1 MTQNGF
7 SLVVSYKEKVKD
19 SRKFHPEHIDFNYYV
34 FVICMPIMYLEPEK
48 EGTMGYL
55 LHKSPKFYYNVFLF
69 IGLNTLGTL
78 NEFDWLVYQIE
89 FQPLIVIYRRG
100 NFVY

>member
-19 SRKFHPEHIDFNYYV
+19 SRSFHPEHMEFYYYV

-48 EGTMGYL
+48 EGQWAV
-55 LHKSPKFYYNVFLF
+55 YYTSLQSF
-69 IGLNTLGTL
+69 IMFSNSLA
-78 NEFDWLVYQIE
+78 
-89 FQPLIVIYRRG
+89 
-100 NFVY
+100 